1 MLFDPR
7 VQVKAVECDPLFAY
21 RNDDQTWTNV
31 AVEHSA
37 SDTAVGRG
45 IPIAD
50 QARLQHGGHGGS
62 SIARKGSTMQRWSY
76 EVAGVTRTFSFT
88 SNTLV
93 KEPWKQPSIGDSV
106 RRVHGTKWAPKAKCK
121 PVQL

>member
-37 SDTAVGRG
+37 SDAAVGRG

-50 QARLQHGGHGGS
+50 QARLQHGGHGES
-62 SIARKGSTMQRWSY
+62 SMQRWSY
-76 EVAGVTRTFSFT
+76 EVMGVTRTFSFA
-88 SNTLV
+88 SNALV
-93 KEPWKQPSIGDSV
+93 KDMKATVHRGFRS
-106 RRVHGTKWAPKAKCK
+106 RVQSTK
-121 PVQL
+121 